1 MFALYLVC
9 QPGGWPVD
17 CLREVSQPFV
27 MVALC
32 IEVCYLMAESYL
44 SCVLLVDI
52 DCHHNNYVHTVE
64 GRVSCKLEKEFEVVF
79 AYRTSNPSIG
89 NSSVGVKPEA

>member
-32 IEVCYLMAESYL
+32 IEVCYLKAKPYL
-44 SCVLLVDI
+44 GFVLLVDI
-52 DCHHNNYVHTVE
+52 ECHHNKYMKTVE
-64 GRVSCKLEKEFEVVF
+64 GRVSRELEEEFEIVF
-79 AYRTSNPSIG
+79 AYRTSNPSIETSLAG
-89 NSSVGVKPEA
+89 I